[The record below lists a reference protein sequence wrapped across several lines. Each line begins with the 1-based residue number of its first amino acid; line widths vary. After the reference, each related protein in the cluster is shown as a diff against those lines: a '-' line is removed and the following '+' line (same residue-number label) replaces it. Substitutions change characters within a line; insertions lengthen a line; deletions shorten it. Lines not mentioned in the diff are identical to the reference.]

1 MKKASHW
8 DAFFAFGLGRLID
21 RPGCFSP
28 SGKRWVAC
36 ALLGLWCVAGASG
49 VLADECPS
57 PRIDERAAV
66 SRVIDGDTL
75 RLADGRKVRLIGIN
89 TPELARDGRPAEPL
103 AQAARTALVK
113 MLKGVP
119 NVGLQ
124 FGRERFDRYKRLLAH
139 VYLPDG
145 QSVERRL
152 LEAGLA
158 AHIVVLPNI
167 ARLRCYQQAERRAR
181 RTGGGVWRSV
191 YRPVPVAEVMRDRGG
206 FRIITG
212 NVVRVGES
220 KRSLWLNFQRRP
232 GEGLREGVAVRIS
245 REDLG
250 YFTRWDPRQLK
261 GRRVTV
267 RGWWRPYKK
276 QLVTR
281 LRHPAALE
289 ILQ

>member
-1 MKKASHW
+1 MGGARPILLR
-8 DAFFAFGLGRLID
+8 GL
-21 RPGCFSP
+21 
-28 SGKRWVAC
+28 
-36 ALLGLWCVAGASG
+36 ALRGGA
-49 VLADECPS
+49 
-57 PRIDERAAV
+57 IV

-75 RLADGRKVRLIGIN
+75 RLVDGRMVRLIGIN

-113 MLKGVP
+113 MLKGAP
-119 NVGLQ
+119 TVGLQ
-124 FGRERFDRYKRLLAH
+124 FGRERLDRYKRLLAH

-145 QSVERRL
+145 RSLEKRL
-152 LEAGLA
+152 LEDGLA
-158 AHIVVLPNI
+158 AYVVVPPNT
-167 ARLRCYQQAERRAR
+167 ARLRCYRRAERRAR
-181 RTGGGVWRSV
+181 DTERGVWRSV
-191 YRPVPVAEVMRDRGG
+191 YRPVPVADVARDRGG

-212 NVVRVGES
+212 EVVRVGKS
-220 KRSLWLNFQRRP
+220 KHSLWLNFQRRP
-232 GEGLREGVAVRIS
+232 SEGRREGVAVRIN

-250 YFTRWDPRQLK
+250 YFKRWDPRELE

-289 ILQ
+289 ILR